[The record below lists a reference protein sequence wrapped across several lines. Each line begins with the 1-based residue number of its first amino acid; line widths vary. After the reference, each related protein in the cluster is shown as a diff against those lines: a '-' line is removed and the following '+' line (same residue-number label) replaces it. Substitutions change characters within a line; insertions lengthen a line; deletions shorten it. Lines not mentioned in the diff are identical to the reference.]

1 MQDLLPKKADLIE
14 HEKAVLELKDHFRR
28 IVELGARLPHQHH
41 VWCGVEFAESFPV
54 VQFVKLAG
62 SEGKGLPP
70 ELLEALRMLKGME
83 GLKDLVKAAGEFP
96 FALQTSRFH
105 CMT

>member
-1 MQDLLPKKADLIE
+1 MSQDLLPKKADLIE

-28 IVELGARLPHQHH
+28 IVELGACLRSQHQH
-41 VWCGVEFAESFPV
+41 CIRCAVERTECCFQLSCELV
-54 VQFVKLAG
+54 G

-83 GLKDLVKAAGEFP
+83 GLKDLVKAAGAI
-96 FALQTSRFH
+96 FALPCKPCS
-105 CMT
+105 